1 MKSTGINTFRRFKL
15 YGLSLFFFTFSLS
28 FQAVSQENDK
38 QIFDKVMKTSLPAG
52 KAQRILKIAEYFQES
67 PYVANTLDI
76 NPKEELVV
84 NLRDF
89 DCATFVE
96 SCIALGLTTDQS
108 FETFQK
114 NLQKLRYRGGKIEHY
129 GSRLHYFT
137 DWLSENERKGIIK
150 NVSRECGGKPF
161 VKVVDFMTAHVG
173 KYPQLENYRALE
185 AVRMAE
191 VNLDKQKLFFIPK
204 TLVSKIENYISDGD
218 IIAITTSLKGLDVSH
233 EGFAIRQNGRI
244 HLLHASL
251 DLKKVVITNE
261 PLAEYLA
268 KHPAQTGI
276 MVARIAGN

>member
-251 DLKKVVITNE
+251 DLKKVVITSE